1 MSPSEIKHG
10 VLLFNPE
17 PRFHLLALLHILK
30 TTASLVG
37 RMDVTLVVERLA
49 HNEDVITTSEWIPGE
64 EWLAN
69 GAPKQPFW
77 YSNEMFSN
85 EDTVT
90 QCDR

>member
-30 TTASLVG
+30 TAASLVG

-49 HNEDVITTSEWIPGE
+49 HNEDVITTSEWIPDVE
-64 EWLAN
+64 
-69 GAPKQPFW
+69 
-77 YSNEMFSN
+77 
-85 EDTVT
+85 
-90 QCDR
+90 